1 VARTARL
8 IRGIVAQA
16 ALENGAVVEPDPVR
30 LAADPLVTGV
40 RRLVHSA
47 ADDAFCLRPDFV
59 RGGQLLPRAGLSLDL
74 CIIHRQLANVS
85 QRVRTCPNMRF
96 VLDPTGKPDIKAGL
110 LELWRAERLELWR
123 AERLELWRAER
134 LELWRAERRGLWRAE
149 RREPAALPNVSCKVS
164 GLVTEA
170 DFGKWTPRSCGR
182 SLPPCSLA
190 AGSIA

>member
-40 RRLVHSA
+40 RRLVQSA

-123 AERLELWRAER
+123 AER
-134 LELWRAERRGLWRAE
+134 RGLWRAE

>member
-40 RRLVHSA
+40 RRLVQSA

-85 QRVRTCPNMRF
+85 QRVRRCPNMRF

-110 LELWRAERLELWR
+110 LELWRAER
-123 AERLELWRAER
+123 
-134 LELWRAERRGLWRAE
+134 RGLWRAE
-149 RREPAALPNVSCKVS
+149 RRELAALPNVSCKVS
-164 GLVTEA
+164 GLVSEA
-170 DFGKWTPRSCGR
+170 DFEKWTPRSCGR
-182 SLPPCSLA
+182 RLTPCSLA
-190 AGSIA
+190 AGSTA